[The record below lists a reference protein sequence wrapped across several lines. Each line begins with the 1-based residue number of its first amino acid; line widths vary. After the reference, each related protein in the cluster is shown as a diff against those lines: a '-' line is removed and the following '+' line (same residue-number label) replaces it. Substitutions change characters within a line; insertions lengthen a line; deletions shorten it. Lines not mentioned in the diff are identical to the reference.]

1 MNRGKDLILSSC
13 ERTLVLD
20 AVKERQRLDGRGL
33 YDYRLVEIAFRN
45 ESGYVE
51 VKLGNTR
58 VLACA
63 TCEVIKP
70 QPNRPTE
77 GKLFFDVD
85 LSPMAS
91 PAFEVGRHSAQAT
104 EIGRIL
110 ERCLKE
116 SRAVDTES
124 LCIIAGQKVWAIHID
139 IHVLNHSGNIID
151 CAVLA
156 AITALKHFKRP
167 DVTVVGEE
175 ATIHPVTERDLI
187 PLNVHHM
194 PLCVTFA
201 FFQDG
206 NTFLVDPTFQEE
218 RVMNGRLIFGLNI
231 HKEICALQMIGGVS
245 ISPDE
250 VMKYVKI
257 ATVKCAE
264 LTEAVKNALL
274 KSLPPSKP
282 DIILN
287 TRKAKE
293 NLAVPSYNS
302 ATIRHIQ
309 LDSAIQN
316 KKTVSRLGEGTAQ
329 LGEGEASTW
338 TMDDTDEDDDTAKK
352 AFCENAI
359 YNEEGSSEE
368 ENKVLLMTL

>member
-1 MNRGKDLILSSC
+1 
-13 ERTLVLD
+13 
-20 AVKERQRLDGRGL
+20 
-33 YDYRLVEIAFRN
+33 
-45 ESGYVE
+45 
-51 VKLGNTR
+51 
-58 VLACA
+58 
-63 TCEVIKP
+63 
-70 QPNRPTE
+70 
-77 GKLFFDVD
+77 
-85 LSPMAS
+85 MAS

-151 CAVLA
+151 CAALA

-250 VMKYVKI
+250 VIKYAKI
-257 ATVKCAE
+257 ATVKCTE
-264 LTEAVKNALL
+264 LTEVVKSALS

-293 NLAVPSYNS
+293 DLAVPNYKS
-302 ATIRHIQ
+302 ATIRQIQ
-309 LDSAIQN
+309 LDSAVQN
-316 KKTVSRLGEGTAQ
+316 KKTISHLGEGTAL
-329 LGEGEASTW
+329 LGEGKASTW
-338 TMDDTDEDDDTAKK
+338 TIDDTDEDDGTDSTAKK
-352 AFCENAI
+352 TTRETAI
-359 YNEEGSSEE
+359 SSEEDSSEE
-368 ENKVLLMTL
+368 ENTVLLVTL